1 MTTTQQGLQDLL
13 KNMKEDDPMR
23 WEIGFRNIV
32 QLIMDN
38 QTDFDIKNVVAEVE
52 KRLTPKQVESKNV
65 LVLVEAQQGYLMRYV
80 VQTPKDHPE
89 WALDTVTCEE
99 AVEFSQKSIGET
111 ILSHRVI
118 SEEEFHA
125 LFDNDNSYLRS
136 WSPTDRKKL
145 VTVINPDGTLT
156 NPAKK

>member
-32 QLIMDN
+32 QLIMGN

-52 KRLTPKQVESKNV
+52 KRLAPKQVESENV

-80 VQTPKDHPE
+80 LQTPKDHPE

-118 SEEEFHA
+118 SEEEFNT

-136 WSPTDRKKL
+136 WNSTDRKKL
-145 VTVINPDGTLT
+145 VTVINSDGTLT

>member
-52 KRLTPKQVESKNV
+52 KRLTPKQVESENV

-118 SEEEFHA
+118 SEEEFNT

-136 WSPTDRKKL
+136 WNSTDRKKL
-145 VTVINPDGTLT
+145 VTVINQDGTLT

>member
-1 MTTTQQGLQDLL
+1 MTDTQKALQDLL
-13 KNMKEDDPMR
+13 NNMKEDDPER

-32 QLIMDN
+32 QMIMDN
-38 QTDFDIKNVVAEVE
+38 QTDFDIKDVVTEVQ
-52 KRLTPKQVESKNV
+52 KRLTPKTVDAENV
-65 LVLVEAQQGYLMRYV
+65 LVLVEAQSGFLMRYV

-111 ILSHRVI
+111 ILSHRII
-118 SEEEFHA
+118 SEEEFNT

-136 WSPTDRKKL
+136 WSDADRKKL
-145 VTVINPDGTLT
+145 VTVVKPDGSLV

>member
-52 KRLTPKQVESKNV
+52 KRLTPKQVESENV

-118 SEEEFHA
+118 SEEEFNT

-136 WSPTDRKKL
+136 WNSTDRKKL